1 MTSSPSSGYTSNSPN
16 PDKGCK
22 NVSYSENELVPVRST
37 KIASSTE
44 RSYSTAATSI
54 LTLSQSTEP
63 TSLLTSFQSTKP
75 TFDILG
81 GSVNVTPKTV
91 SGILNTTT
99 LDRVSRQAKL
109 LCRSS
114 ALVHVPI
121 VSEHLTIYCLTA
133 VLGLY
138 YD

>member
-1 MTSSPSSGYTSNSPN
+1 MTSSPSTGYTSNSPN

-22 NVSYSENELVPVRST
+22 NVSYAENELVSVRST
-37 KIASSTE
+37 NIASSTE
-44 RSYSTAATSI
+44 RSFSTAATSI

-63 TSLLTSFQSTKP
+63 TSLLTLFQSTKP
-75 TFDILG
+75 TLDILG
-81 GSVNVTPKTV
+81 GSVNVTSKTI
-91 SGILNTTT
+91 SGVLNTTT

-109 LCRSS
+109 PCRSS
-114 ALVHVPI
+114 ALVPI
-121 VSEHLTIYCLTA
+121 VSEHLTIYCLTT